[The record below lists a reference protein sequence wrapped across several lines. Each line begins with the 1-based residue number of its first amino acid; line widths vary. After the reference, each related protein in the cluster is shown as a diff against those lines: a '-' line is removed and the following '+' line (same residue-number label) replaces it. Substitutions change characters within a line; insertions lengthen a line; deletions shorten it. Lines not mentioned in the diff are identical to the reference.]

1 MSLKSC
7 CARQENGMRLMKS
20 QDYFSI
26 GIIKSLKEVTS
37 FKSLRVQKKSI
48 LSTWDRISADPQHHT
63 ITVLEDGSF
72 EERNFSTWS
81 MGLKNLNTKVLTDI
95 PGFID
100 INDDQFWSNPNNL
113 KPTALELLR
122 KFYDMG

>member
-1 MSLKSC
+1 MAASKLPSEKLLSC
-7 CARQENGMRLMKS
+7 DETDDTESDLAMGAPP
-20 QDYFSI
+20 
-26 GIIKSLKEVTS
+26 
-37 FKSLRVQKKSI
+37 
-48 LSTWDRISADPQHHT
+48 TWDRISSDPRHHT

-81 MGLKNLNTKVLTDI
+81 MGLKNLNTKALEGI

-113 KPTALELLR
+113 KPTALDLLR

>member
-1 MSLKSC
+1 
-7 CARQENGMRLMKS
+7 
-20 QDYFSI
+20 
-26 GIIKSLKEVTS
+26 
-37 FKSLRVQKKSI
+37 
-48 LSTWDRISADPQHHT
+48 
-63 ITVLEDGSF
+63 
-72 EERNFSTWS
+72 
-81 MGLKNLNTKVLTDI
+81 MGLKNLNTEALEGI